1 MIGSLV
7 FIGVGI
13 LTFVNGLKAF
23 GCGSVSFFSRNL
35 VSCFEAGPG
44 ISGGAISGRLAGIG
58 LVGGGVMLVTIGLF
72 GLTARLR

>member
-13 LTFVNGLKAF
+13 LIFMNGLKAF
-23 GCGSVSFFSRNL
+23 GCGSVSLSRNL

-44 ISGGAISGRLAGIG
+44 NAGGAISGSLAGIG